1 MNIFYTFEKK
11 NKMIAFVKGRLIEKS
26 PTELIIDVNGIG
38 YQLHISLHTYS
49 LIGTDE
55 NISLY
60 TYLHVREDAHIL
72 FGFKEKLERE
82 IFKLLMTVSGI
93 GANTARNILSYI
105 QPKEL
110 LSAIANEETKTIQ
123 SIKGIGLK
131 TAQRMVIELK
141 EKVIKIYDIAEEN
154 TLTASYNTEEAIA
167 ALEVLGFA
175 RKTAEN
181 AVKNALKQQPN
192 ADIEEIIKWSL
203 KNI

>member
-1 MNIFYTFEKK
+1 
-11 NKMIAFVKGRLIEKS
+11 MIAFIKGRLIEKS
-26 PTELIIDVNGIG
+26 PTELIIDINGIG

-49 LIGTDE
+49 QIGNEE

-72 FGFKEKLERE
+72 FGFKDKLERE
-82 IFKLLMTVSGI
+82 IFKLLMSVSGI

-105 QPKEL
+105 HPKDL
-110 LSAIANEETKTIQ
+110 LNAIANEETKTIQ
-123 SIKGIGLK
+123 AIKGIGLK

-141 EKVIKIYDIAEEN
+141 EKVLKMYDIQESSTPSVAHQ
-154 TLTASYNTEEAIA
+154 SEEAIA

-175 RKTAEN
+175 RKAAES
-181 AVKNALKQQPN
+181 AVKNALKQNPE
-192 ADIEEIIKWSL
+192 ATVEEIIKWSL